1 MEKNIIFTAEENSFI
16 LEAEGKKLRVSYAE
30 HYGNHESSMQFCKD
44 NGGGDETVENWR
56 LIAKYRDAIN
66 KELAALGK
74 GLIDGWYWTA
84 ELSWRYDN
92 CAFVV
97 HTNYGNVYYEYRG
110 NDNDA
115 RAVSEFLNK
124 YMNAMYHLSLE
135 GLFEAYWDC

>member
-1 MEKNIIFTAEENSFI
+1 MGKNMIFTAEENSFI

-30 HYGNHESSMQFCKD
+30 HRGNHKSSMQYCKE

-74 GLIDGWYWTA
+74 DLIEGWYWTT
-84 ELSWRYDN
+84 EPSWRYEG

-97 HTNYGNVYYEYRG
+97 DASSGAV
-110 NDNDA
+110 NDGIRTYNNNA
-115 RAVSEFLNK
+115 RAVSAL
-124 YMNAMYHLSLE
+124 
-135 GLFEAYWDC
+135 

>member
-1 MEKNIIFTAEENSFI
+1 MENMIFTAEENSFI

-30 HYGNHESSMQFCKD
+30 HIGNHESSMQFCKE

-74 GLIDGWYWTA
+74 DFIKGWYWTT
-84 ELSWRYDN
+84 ELSWRYDG

-97 HTNYGNVYYEYRG
+97 NASGGDVFDDCRSIICR
-110 NDNDA
+110 A
-115 RAVSEFLNK
+115 RAVSAFQ
-124 YMNAMYHLSLE
+124 
-135 GLFEAYWDC
+135 

>member
-1 MEKNIIFTAEENSFI
+1 MIFTAEENSFI

-30 HYGNHESSMQFCKD
+30 HRGNHKSSMQYCKE

-74 GLIDGWYWTA
+74 DLIEGWYWTT
-84 ELSWRYDN
+84 EPSWRYEG

-97 HTNYGNVYYEYRG
+97 STYLGFVNNVYR
-110 NDNDA
+110 NDNLTA
-115 RAVSEFLNK
+115 RAVSAL
-124 YMNAMYHLSLE
+124 
-135 GLFEAYWDC
+135 

>member
-1 MEKNIIFTAEENSFI
+1 MENMIFTAEENSFI

-30 HYGNHESSMQFCKD
+30 HCGNHESTMQFCKE

-74 GLIDGWYWTA
+74 DLIEGWYWTT
-84 ELSWRYDN
+84 ELSWRYGE

-97 HTNYGNVYYEYRG
+97 DTDDGDVRYGDRYNYYN
-110 NDNDA
+110 A
-115 RAVSEFLNK
+115 RAVSAFQ
-124 YMNAMYHLSLE
+124 
-135 GLFEAYWDC
+135 

>member
-1 MEKNIIFTAEENSFI
+1 MEKNMIFTAEENSFI

-30 HYGNHESSMQFCKD
+30 YYGNHESSMQFCKE

-56 LIAKYRDAIN
+56 LIAKYRDSIN

-74 GLIDGWYWTA
+74 DLIEGWYWTT

-97 HTNYGNVYYEYRG
+97 TTNDGNVN
-110 NDNDA
+110 NDNRYYNYTA
-115 RAVSEFLNK
+115 RAVSAL
-124 YMNAMYHLSLE
+124 
-135 GLFEAYWDC
+135 

>member
-1 MEKNIIFTAEENSFI
+1 MEKNMIFTAEENSFI

-30 HYGNHESSMQFCKD
+30 HYGNHESSMQFCKE

-74 GLIDGWYWTA
+74 DLIDGWYWA
-84 ELSWRYDN
+84 SELSWRYDN

-97 HTNYGNVYYEYRG
+97 NTHFGNVYDVNRNIY
-110 NDNDA
+110 DDA
-115 RAVSEFLNK
+115 RAVSAL
-124 YMNAMYHLSLE
+124 
-135 GLFEAYWDC
+135 

>member
-1 MEKNIIFTAEENSFI
+1 MEKNMIFTAEENSFI

-30 HYGNHESSMQFCKD
+30 HYGNYESSMQFCKE

-74 GLIDGWYWTA
+74 DIIDGWYWAA

-97 HTNYGNVYYEYRG
+97 ITINGDVNNDYRYYNYY
-110 NDNDA
+110 A
-115 RAVSEFLNK
+115 RAVSAL
-124 YMNAMYHLSLE
+124 
-135 GLFEAYWDC
+135 